1 MQDFFLGIRA
11 LDKLQ
16 LDLFLPSFRNC
27 DASFSRSSTGIKLL
41 LQASFRSDSLI
52 HSNRKQIVFSIC
64 KRNASSVHQRF
75 SSIALHRSWI
85 PFRSRYYFSNC
96 CSSWS
101 VLLTVVK
108 NHLLD
113 LEISCSLKNFSLMA
127 TSSSV
132 VPSSGFAA
140 PILISNIG
148 SMLSI
153 KLENCNYLLWKS
165 QFLPVLCANN
175 LEGFV
180 DGSPVCPSTFLL
192 NSEGKTTSEINPHF
206 SQWIQQDQNVL

>member
-1 MQDFFLGIRA
+1 
-11 LDKLQ
+11 
-16 LDLFLPSFRNC
+16 
-27 DASFSRSSTGIKLL
+27 
-41 LQASFRSDSLI
+41 
-52 HSNRKQIVFSIC
+52 
-64 KRNASSVHQRF
+64 
-75 SSIALHRSWI
+75 
-85 PFRSRYYFSNC
+85 
-96 CSSWS
+96 
-101 VLLTVVK
+101 
-108 NHLLD
+108 
-113 LEISCSLKNFSLMA
+113 MA
-127 TSSSV
+127 TSSYV
-132 VPSSGFAA
+132 VPSSGFDA

-180 DGSPVCPSTFLL
+180 DGSPVCPSAFLL